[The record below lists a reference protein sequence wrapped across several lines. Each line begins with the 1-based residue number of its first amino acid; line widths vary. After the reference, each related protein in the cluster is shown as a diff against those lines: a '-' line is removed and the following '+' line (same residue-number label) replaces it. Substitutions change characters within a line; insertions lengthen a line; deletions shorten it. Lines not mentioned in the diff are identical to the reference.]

1 MSRVFVIA
9 QGGGPTAVINQ
20 TVVGAAL
27 AAREKHP
34 GSRVLGAR
42 HGIRGVAAGD
52 FVDLSA
58 VSEADLKRFADTP
71 NSGLGSTR
79 DKPDEAYCGRIVAG
93 LQKVD
98 ADAFIYIGGND
109 TAGTMGILDRI
120 ETGSMR
126 FIHAPKTIDNDLVE
140 NDHTPGYISAAWF
153 VASAFLSVDLDF
165 RAMPGIYVGIVMGRH
180 AGFLTAAAAA
190 WRRPGETDGPHLVY
204 VPEAHFSPQKLIADI
219 RAARETHGRCVVAMS
234 EGVQTEDGTPLAES
248 LIPEERKERD
258 AHGNLQLSGG
268 DLGLALQG
276 AISAAFPKVRARVD
290 TFGYLPRGFAGLIS
304 DVDRREAFAIGR
316 FAVEAAE
323 HESGSVA
330 MQYGDGQISL
340 KLVPLAAVAGKTQHM
355 PAGFVTPAGNDITDA
370 ARAYLDRLV
379 PPRPDIWTP
388 FV

>member
-20 TVVGAAL
+20 TVAGAAL
-27 AAREKHP
+27 AARERHP
-34 GSRVLGAR
+34 GARVLGAR
-42 HGIRGVAAGD
+42 HGVRGIAAGD
-52 FVDLSA
+52 YVDLSA
-58 VSEADLKRFADTP
+58 LPEADLRRFADTP

-79 DKPDEAYCGRIVAG
+79 DKPDEAYCGRILTA
-93 LQKVD
+93 LEAAR

-109 TAGTMGILDRI
+109 TAGTMGILDRAAA
-120 ETGSMR
+120 GRMR

-153 VASAFLSVDLDF
+153 VAAAFLSVDLDF

-190 WRRPGETDGPHLVY
+190 WRRPGEKDGPHLVY
-204 VPEAHFSPQKLIADI
+204 VPEAHFSPAKLIADI
-219 RAARETHGRCVVAMS
+219 RAARETYGRCVVAMS

-248 LIPEERKERD
+248 LIPDERKERD

-268 DLGLALQG
+268 DLGLALQA

-290 TFGYLPRGFAGLIS
+290 TFGYLPRGFAGMIS

-316 FAVEAAE
+316 HAVEAADAG
-323 HESGSVA
+323 SGSVA
-330 MQYGDGQISL
+330 MQYAEGRISL
-340 KLVPLAAVAGKTQHM
+340 KVVPLAAVAGKTQHM
-355 PAGFVTPAGNDITDA
+355 PPDFVTESGNDITDRC
-370 ARAYLDRLV
+370 RAYLDRLV
-379 PPRPDIWTP
+379 PPRPEAWTP